1 MAQLR
6 IMTAY
11 EQFQLTKYGNILPD
25 TAHTPEDQLAENG
38 IEELTRLAEWIER
51 MNELNEVN
59 YADPI

>member
-25 TAHTPEDQLAENG
+25 TAHTPEELAENG
-38 IEELTRLAEWIER
+38 IEELTRLAEWIEQQ
-51 MNELNEVN
+51 NELNELGTE
-59 YADPI
+59 Y

>member
-25 TAHTPEDQLAENG
+25 TAHTPEELAENG
-38 IEELTRLAEWIER
+38 IEELTRLAEWIEK

-59 YADPI
+59 HADTI